1 MTEIPL
7 SPMGRL
13 MKKAGAERVSA
24 SARET
29 LAALL
34 EEYAIVLAREAV
46 KLSTHAGRKTVTD
59 ADLRMA
65 FEILR

>member
-24 SARET
+24 DARET

-34 EEYAIVLAREAV
+34 EEYALVLAREAV
-46 KLSTHAGRKTVTD
+46 KLSIHAGRKTVTE

-65 FEILR
+65 FDLLR

>member
-24 SARET
+24 GARER
-29 LAALL
+29 LAVLL
-34 EEYAIVLAREAV
+34 EEYALVLAREAV
-46 KLSTHAGRKTVTD
+46 KLSTHAGRKTVTE

-65 FEILR
+65 SELLR

>member
-24 SARET
+24 GAREM
-29 LAALL
+29 LAVLL
-34 EEYAIVLAREAV
+34 EEYALVLAREAV
-46 KLSTHAGRKTVTD
+46 KLSTHAGRKTVTE

-65 FEILR
+65 ADILR

>member
-24 SARET
+24 GARET

>member
-24 SARET
+24 DARET
-29 LAALL
+29 LAMLL
-34 EEYAIVLAREAV
+34 EEYALVLGREAV
-46 KLSTHAGRKTVTD
+46 KLSVHAGRKTVTE

-65 FEILR
+65 SELLR

>member
-24 SARET
+24 GAREA

-34 EEYAIVLAREAV
+34 EEYALVLAREAV

-59 ADLRMA
+59 ADLKMA